1 MVASKKNSQNKW
13 FVVAVVF
20 IAFVGLLITLL
31 LIVNNNQGKDKKNIS
46 ISGSKANLAA
56 PRPGFACQAL
66 DTDLIGFEYCK
77 KEKGLLNYI
86 QGLDGFL
93 IEHVGGYTVS
103 PNNQWLF
110 AVKYSDYFV
119 ESGGAP
125 AENALVMVNLENK
138 SITELFSQ
146 IYFPNYKDP
155 QSWIND
161 GEGIVFTAGA
171 PSKPAMFEDADL
183 FAVVYC
189 DIVCQVLAKNAG
201 PIGVGGDP
209 AYFEG
214 NLVRYTGK
222 NGEPKSIPFI
232 PD

>member
-1 MVASKKNSQNKW
+1 MSNKKTPQNKW
-13 FVVAVVF
+13 IVVVI
-20 IAFVGLLITLL
+20 IALAGLLITLL
-31 LIVNNNQGKDKKNIS
+31 IINKSKLGGNKKNIS
-46 ISGSKANLAA
+46 TSGSKANLAA
-56 PRPGFACQAL
+56 PRPGFTCQAL
-66 DTDLIGFEYCK
+66 DTDLAGFEYCK
-77 KEKGLLNYI
+77 KEKGLLDYI
-86 QGLDGFL
+86 QGSDGFL
-93 IEHVGGYTVS
+93 IEHVGGYMVS

-110 AVKYSDYFV
+110 VVKYSDSFV
-119 ESGGAP
+119 DSGGAP

-155 QSWIND
+155 QSWIN
-161 GEGIVFTAGA
+161 GGNGIVFTAGA
-171 PSKPAMFEDADL
+171 PSKPAMFEDAGL

-189 DIVCQVLAKNAG
+189 DTVCQVLAKDAG

-222 NGEPKSIPFI
+222 NGEPKSILFVPGRL
-232 PD
+232 

>member
-1 MVASKKNSQNKW
+1 MPNKKTPPSKWLVIIVIFVA
-13 FVVAVVF
+13 FA
-20 IAFVGLLITLL
+20 GLLITLL
-31 LIVNNNQGKDKKNIS
+31 IIVKSKQSKDKKNIFP
-46 ISGSKANLAA
+46 SGPKTSLPD
-56 PRPGFACQAL
+56 PRPGFACKAL
-66 DTDLIGFEYCK
+66 DTNLIGLEYCK
-77 KEKGLLNYI
+77 KEKGLDNYI
-86 QGLDGFL
+86 QGLNGFL

-110 AVKYSDYFV
+110 VVKYSDYFA

-125 AENALVMVNLENK
+125 AENALALVNLKDN

-146 IYFPNYKDP
+146 IYFPNYEDP

-161 GEGIVFTAGA
+161 GNGIVFTAGA
-171 PSKPAMFEDADL
+171 PSQPAMFEDADF

-189 DIVCQVLAKNAG
+189 DTVCQVLAKDAG

-214 NLVRYTGK
+214 HFVRYTGK
-222 NGEPKSIPFI
+222 NGEPKSIPFVH
-232 PD
+232 

>member
-1 MVASKKNSQNKW
+1 MSSKKTSQTKW
-13 FVVAVVF
+13 YVIVIIF
-20 IAFVGLLITLL
+20 IAFIVLLITFLT
-31 LIVNNNQGKDKKNIS
+31 IFKSKNQKS
-46 ISGSKANLAA
+46 ILTSSLNANLAA
-56 PRPGFACQAL
+56 PKLGFTCQPL

-77 KEKGLLNYI
+77 KEKGLDNYI
-86 QGLDGFL
+86 QGSDGFL

-110 AVKYSDYFV
+110 VVKYSDYFV

-125 AENALVMVNLENK
+125 AENALLMVNLENK
-138 SITELFSQ
+138 NITELFSQ

-161 GEGIVFTAGA
+161 GNGIVFTAGA
-171 PSKPAMFEDADL
+171 PSQPMMFEDADL

-189 DIVCQVLAKNAG
+189 DTVCQVLAKDAG

-222 NGEPKSIPFI
+222 NGESKSIPFV
-232 PD
+232 PGRL